1 VIPNHRAGSLR
12 FGVRSFET
20 LPDFRPPPRGEVAV
34 WLLEPDFGDRDF
46 VNIGDS
52 LSAAERER
60 LAGIQH
66 PRARAEFLA
75 GRRLIRTVLGALCDL
90 APENVSLVESA
101 RGALFLGC
109 EYDKVWKF
117 NLSHTEGLVALAV
130 AHSEVGIDV
139 EWLARPG
146 RTVELADRYF
156 APTEIEALR
165 ALPAPLQ
172 RPRFFDL
179 WTLKESYIKA
189 RGLGLQIPLRDFA
202 FRDLETEI
210 RIEVDPN
217 TADSP
222 DDRWRFAL
230 VDLGT
235 SHRMAL
241 ALRP

>member
-1 VIPNHRAGSLR
+1 MIPYPRAGSLR

-20 LPDFRPPPRGEVAV
+20 RPDFRPPTRGEVAV
-34 WLLEPDFGDRDF
+34 WLLEPDFGERDF
-46 VNIGDS
+46 VNIGKS
-52 LSAAERER
+52 LSGPERER

-90 APENVSLVESA
+90 SPEKVSLVESA
-101 RGALFLGC
+101 RGALSLGG
-109 EYDKVWKF
+109 EYDKNWKF

-139 EWLARPG
+139 EWLDRPG

-156 APTEIEALR
+156 APAETAALR
-165 ALPAPLQ
+165 ALPSSLQ

-189 RGLGLQIPLRDFA
+189 RGLGLQIPLRAFA

-210 RIEVDPN
+210 HIEVDAD
-217 TADSP
+217 TADSL
-222 DDRWRFAL
+222 DERWRFAL
-230 VDLGT
+230 VDLGS

-241 ALRP
+241 ALRT